1 MSTNKM
7 NRRNWLKSGAL
18 MAGGLSLGTSFKHNF
33 AHASN
38 EVAAQL
44 YALPKEEVGNM
55 VLARPEMKARLLAN
69 ENPFGPCKKAKEAL
83 IAEIDTSFRY
93 GFEKKGEFAKMIAS
107 DFGLPK
113 MEERGWGGSRPSQVM
128 LGAGSTELLLAA
140 SVVYGQ
146 NGGRILSA
154 EPTYM
159 SLVRTAQ
166 NVGAEWDTVPLTQ
179 DYKHDLNALADAV
192 SDEHSLVYICNPN
205 NPTGTSV
212 DPDELRDFC
221 KVVSKKKPIFID
233 EAYIDYTPDPV
244 KYSMADLVAE
254 GYNVIVTRTF
264 SKLHAFAG
272 LRIGYTMAQPEAIAE
287 MSKFSN
293 GDGNISSPS
302 MAAAVESYKDKA
314 YHQYAREMND
324 KSKKFLY
331 KTLEDAGYEYIPS
344 DTNFVLFPVRLD
356 SKRFQGEMM
365 KRGVGVRSWSF
376 GNQEWCRV
384 SIGTMEDMQY
394 FAEAFNEI
402 S

>member
-1 MSTNKM
+1 MSTQM

-18 MAGGLSLGTSFKHNF
+18 MAGGLSLGTSFKGNF

-55 VLARPEMKARLLAN
+55 VMARPEMKARLLAN
-69 ENPFGPCKKAKEAL
+69 ENPFGPCKKAKDAL
-83 IAEIDTSFRY
+83 IAEIDGSFRY
-93 GFEKKGEFAKMIAS
+93 GFEKKGEFAQMIAK

-113 MEERGWGGSRPSQVM
+113 TIDRGWGGSRPAQVM

-166 NVGAEWDTVPLTQ
+166 NVGAEWDTVPLTK

-192 SDEHSLVYICNPN
+192 TDQHSLVYICNPN

-212 DPDELRDFC
+212 NPDELREFC

-244 KYSMADLVAE
+244 RYSMADLVAE

-272 LRIGYTMAQPEAIAE
+272 LRIGYTMAQPEAIEE
-287 MSKFSN
+287 MSKYSN
-293 GDGNISSPS
+293 GSGNISSTS
-302 MAAAVESYKDKA
+302 MAAAIESYKDKE
-314 YHQYAREMND
+314 YHKYAKAMND
-324 KSKKFLY
+324 KSKQFLY
-331 KTLEDAGYEYIPS
+331 KTLEDAGYEYVPS

-356 SKRFQGEMM
+356 SNRFRDEMM

-384 SIGTMEDMQY
+384 SIGTMQDMEY
-394 FAEAFNEI
+394 FADAFNEI

>member
-1 MSTNKM
+1 M
-7 NRRNWLKSGAL
+7 NRRNWLKSGAM
-18 MAGGLSLGTSFKHNF
+18 MAGGLSLGTSFKWNF
-33 AHASN
+33 AQASN
-38 EVAAQL
+38 EVAAHL
-44 YALPKEEVGNM
+44 YALPKQEVEHM
-55 VLARPEMKARLLAN
+55 VMARPEMKARLLAN

-83 IAEIDTSFRY
+83 MAEIDTSFRY
-93 GFEKKGEFAKMIAS
+93 GFEKKGEFAKMIADEYS
-107 DFGLPK
+107 LTE
-113 MEERGWGGSRPSQVM
+113 MSERGWGGPRPLQVM

-166 NVGAEWDTVPLTQ
+166 NVGAEWDTVPLTR

-192 SDEHSLVYICNPN
+192 SDKHSLVYICNPN

-212 DPDELRDFC
+212 NPDELREFC

-233 EAYIDYTPDPV
+233 EAYIDYTPDPA

-272 LRIGYTMAQPEAIAE
+272 LRIGYCMAQPDVIEE
-287 MSKFSN
+287 MSKYSN
-293 GDGNISSPS
+293 GSGNISSPS
-302 MAAAVESYKDKA
+302 MAAAVESYKDNE
-314 YHQYAREMND
+314 YHKYAKEMND
-324 KSKKFLY
+324 KSKKYLY
-331 KTLEDAGYEYIPS
+331 NTLEDAGYEYVPS

-356 SKRFQGEMM
+356 SKRFRSEMM

-376 GNQEWCRV
+376 SNQEWCRV
-384 SIGTMEDMQY
+384 SIGTMQDMEY

>member
-7 NRRNWLKSGAL
+7 NRRNWLKSGAM
-18 MAGGLSLGTSFKHNF
+18 MAGGLSLGTSFKWNF

-44 YALPKEEVGNM
+44 YSLPKEEVVNLVM
-55 VLARPEMKARLLAN
+55 ARPEMKARLLAN
-69 ENPFGPCKKAKEAL
+69 ENPFGPCKKAKDAL
-83 IAEIDTSFRY
+83 VAEIDGSFRY
-93 GFEKKGEFAKMIAS
+93 GFEKKGEFAQMIAK

-113 MEERGWGGSRPSQVM
+113 MDERGWGGPRPAQVM

-154 EPTYM
+154 DPTYM

-166 NVGAEWDTVPLTQ
+166 NVGAEWDTVPLTK

-212 DPDELRDFC
+212 DPDELREFC
-221 KVVSKKKPIFID
+221 KVVSEKKPIFID
-233 EAYIDYTPDPV
+233 EAYIDYTPDPA

-272 LRIGYTMAQPEAIAE
+272 LRIGYTMAQPEAITE
-287 MSKFSN
+287 MSKYSN
-293 GDGNISSPS
+293 GSGNISSPS
-302 MAAAVESYKDKA
+302 MAAAIESYKDKE
-314 YHQYAREMND
+314 YHKYAKEMNE

-356 SKRFQGEMM
+356 SNRFRGEMM

-384 SIGTMEDMQY
+384 SIGTMQDMEY